1 MNLASYSSMLA
12 AELVS
17 PASAR
22 MEMLAVPPCSPG
34 GSPGCFFQAN
44 QETPGRRESPES
56 GTTPKIFF
64 VQRKE
69 LVGVCVKR
77 CLVGW

>member
-34 GSPGCFFQAN
+34 GRAGCFFQAN
-44 QETPGRRESPES
+44 QESPGRRESPES
-56 GTTPKIFF
+56 GTTPKNFF
-64 VQRKE
+64 CAKE
-69 LVGVCVKR
+69 GTGRSLC
-77 CLVGW
+77 